1 MHKLLSLLFAALLG
15 VAQAGAVPAKPTPLT
30 LQQPDG
36 TTITVL
42 LVGDESFHYYQ
53 TLDGVPLVR
62 HDDGSLHYAC
72 LQGDLL
78 SSTGV
83 LAHEAA
89 QRTPDETRLVL
100 QQAATLSALQ
110 QIGSARTAERNAQR
124 AARRTAARQPASR
137 AVGEPTYPVG
147 ERKGIVILV
156 NYQDVKMK
164 DKHTNAVFT
173 DMMNKEGYTDFGNAS
188 SVHDYFKEQ
197 SYGQLDLTFD
207 VVGPVTVAG
216 NMADYG
222 RNDYHGSD
230 GTTAAKMVYE
240 ACQLADKEV
249 DFADYDWNGDGE
261 AEQVFVIFAGY
272 NEAQG
277 GPSTSIWPHEW
288 CISYA
293 GYNLT
298 LDGVKINTYGCTSEL
313 TGSAGSSLDGIGTA
327 CHEFSHCLGLPDMY
341 DTSKGNFGM
350 GRWSIMDQGTYAGNG
365 YAPVGYTS
373 YERMFSGWLTP
384 TELTEACHVA
394 DMKPITD
401 SPEAYIIYNEAN
413 RNEYYLLENRQ
424 KQGSDAELSGHGLL
438 VLHVD
443 YNKWDWANN
452 TVNNSYNDHERCTII
467 PADGSRSNST
477 SDLMGDPYPGIRKNT
492 ALTDDSWPQAS
503 LYNEN
508 TDGLKLMHK
517 PITAITEQNGKV
529 SFRFMGGLPLATPEQ
544 LPATQVHPTA
554 FTANWTEVANAETY
568 QLEVRRT
575 GATDPD
581 EMEIEAFDFTRKNVD
596 LIEDSSTDIADDI
609 DSYMGS
615 QGWTAAKAFRSAG
628 KLKLGTG
635 FVAGWLSSPV
645 YPAVETGFV
654 TVRLTEQQFKA
665 SEPQATVLLKDANGN
680 ILQQQAV
687 TLKDGTHFVHFEM
700 AQPQP
705 FSIGILGNKRLYIE
719 ALGIYDGQFD
729 AADFGLEPDA
739 ADPAGASQPTPQAV
753 RPLSQYVAST
763 TSQRFEGLTTG
774 ATYEWRVKA
783 YAPAGESEW
792 TAWQQVQLPTD
803 ETAILPAP
811 MLPDTPVEV
820 YTLAGRRVATTT
832 LRHFDSLNLPAGTY
846 LLRGTQGQ
854 TLKVLSRGR

>member
-1 MHKLLSLLFAALLG
+1 MHKLLFLVFAALLG
-15 VAQAGAVPAKPTPLT
+15 VAQVWAVPAKPTPLT
-30 LQQPDG
+30 IQQPDG
-36 TTITVL
+36 TTLTVL

-53 TLDGVPLVR
+53 TLDGIPLVR

-72 LQGDLL
+72 LQDGLL
-78 SSTGV
+78 RSTGV

-89 QRTPDETRLVL
+89 QRTPDEARLVL
-100 QQAATLSALQ
+100 QQAAGLSALQ
-110 QIGSARTAERNAQR
+110 QLGSKRTAERNVQR
-124 AARRTAARQPASR
+124 AATRAARQQPVSR
-137 AVGEPTYPVG
+137 GVGTPTYPVG
-147 ERKGIVILV
+147 DRKGIVILV

-164 DKHTNAVFT
+164 EKHTNAVFT
-173 DMMNKEGYTDFGNAS
+173 DMMNKEGFTDFGNAS
-188 SVHDYFKEQ
+188 SVHDYFKAQ

-207 VVGPVTVAG
+207 VVGPVTVSG

-222 RNDYHGSD
+222 RNDIYGSD

-240 ACQLADKEV
+240 ACQLADQEV

-293 GYNLT
+293 GYYLT

-341 DTSKGNFGM
+341 DTSGGNFGM

-384 TELTEACHVA
+384 TELTENCFIEN
-394 DMKPITD
+394 MKPLTD

-413 RNEYYLLENRQ
+413 RDEFYLLENRQ
-424 KQGSDAELSGHGLL
+424 KQGTDAELSGHGLL

-443 YNKWDWANN
+443 YDMRDWNNN
-452 TVNNSYNDHERCTII
+452 TVNNSYNAYERCTII
-467 PADGSRSNST
+467 PADGSRSNGT
-477 SDLMGDPYPGIRKNT
+477 ADLMGDPYPGIRKNT
-492 ALTDDSWPQAS
+492 ELTDDSWPQAT
-503 LYNEN
+503 LHNKN

-517 PITAITEQNGKV
+517 PITAISEQNGRV
-529 SFRFMGGLPLATPEQ
+529 SFRFMGGLPLAMPQQ
-544 LPATQVHPTA
+544 LPATQVSSNA
-554 FTANWTEVANAETY
+554 FTANWTEVADAESY
-568 QLEVRRT
+568 QLEMRRT
-575 GATDPD
+575 GTTDPA
-581 EMEIEAFDFTRKNVD
+581 EMVIAAFDFTQKNVD

-609 DSYMGS
+609 NAYMGS

-635 FVAGWLSSPV
+635 FVAGWLASPV

-680 ILQQQAV
+680 ILQKQNV
-687 TLKDGTHFVHFEM
+687 TLEDGTHFIHFEM

-719 ALGIYDGQFD
+719 AFGIYDGEFN
-729 AADFGLEPDA
+729 AADFGLEPA
-739 ADPAGASQPTPQAV
+739 AAAPATADQPAALAI
-753 RPLSQYVAST
+753 RPLSQYVSNS
-763 TSQRFEGLTTG
+763 TSQRFDSLAKGG
-774 ATYEWRVKA
+774 TYEWRVKA

-792 TAWQQVQLPTD
+792 TAWQQVQLPSD
-803 ETAILPAP
+803 DTAILPSP

-820 YTLAGRRVATTT
+820 YTLAGHRIATTT

-846 LLRGTQGQ
+846 LLRGAQGQ
-854 TLKVLSRGR
+854 ALKVLSQGR

>member
-1 MHKLLSLLFAALLG
+1 MHKLLFLVFAALLG
-15 VAQAGAVPAKPTPLT
+15 VAQVWAVPAKPTPLT
-30 LQQPDG
+30 IQQPDG
-36 TTITVL
+36 TTLTVL

-53 TLDGVPLVR
+53 TLDGIPLVR

-72 LQGDLL
+72 LQDGLL
-78 SSTGV
+78 RSTGV

-89 QRTPDETRLVL
+89 QRTPDEARLVL
-100 QQAATLSALQ
+100 QQAAELSVLQ
-110 QIGSARTAERNAQR
+110 QMGSKRTAERNARRAEAR
-124 AARRTAARQPASR
+124 AARQLPASR
-137 AVGEPTYPVG
+137 GVGTPTYPVG
-147 ERKGIVILV
+147 DRKGIVILV
-156 NYQDVKMK
+156 NYQDVKMNE
-164 DKHTNAVFT
+164 KHTNAVFT
-173 DMMNKEGYTDFGNAS
+173 DMMNKEGFTDFGNAC
-188 SVHDYFKEQ
+188 SVHDYFKAQ
-197 SYGQLDLTFD
+197 SYGQLNLTFD
-207 VVGPVTVAG
+207 VVGPVTVSG

-222 RNDYHGSD
+222 CNDAYGSD

-277 GPSTSIWPHEW
+277 GPSASIWPHEW

-293 GYNLT
+293 GYYLT

-341 DTSKGNFGM
+341 DTSRGNFGM

-384 TELTEACHVA
+384 TELTESCFVEN
-394 DMKPITD
+394 MKPLTD
-401 SPEAYIIYNEAN
+401 SPEAYIIYNEAD
-413 RNEYYLLENRQ
+413 RDEYYLLENRQ

-443 YNKWDWANN
+443 YDMWDWSNN
-452 TVNNSYNDHERCTII
+452 TVNNSYNAYERCTII
-467 PADGSRSNST
+467 PADGSRSNGT

-492 ALTDDSWPQAS
+492 ELTDDSSPQAT
-503 LYNEN
+503 LHNKN

-517 PITAITEQNGKV
+517 PITAISEQNGRV
-529 SFRFMGGLPLATPEQ
+529 SFRFMGGLPVAMPQQ
-544 LPATQVHPTA
+544 LPATLVSSTA
-554 FTANWTEVANAETY
+554 FTANWTEVADAENY
-568 QLEVRRT
+568 QLEMRRT
-575 GATDPD
+575 GATDPA
-581 EMEIEAFDFTRKNVD
+581 EMEIAAFDFTQKNVD
-596 LIEDSSTDIADDI
+596 LIEDSGTDIADDI
-609 DSYMGS
+609 NAYMGS

-635 FVAGWLSSPV
+635 FVAGWLASPV

-680 ILQQQAV
+680 ILQKQNV
-687 TLKDGTHFVHFEM
+687 TLEDGTHFVHFEM

-719 ALGIYDGQFD
+719 AFGIYDGKFN
-729 AADFGLEPDA
+729 AADFGLEPA
-739 ADPAGASQPTPQAV
+739 AAATATADHPATQTV
-753 RPLSQYVAST
+753 RPLSQYVSNS
-763 TSQRFEGLTTG
+763 TSQRFDSLAKG

-792 TAWQQVQLPTD
+792 TAWQQVQLPSD
-803 ETAILPAP
+803 DTAILPSP

-820 YTLAGRRVATTT
+820 YTLAGRRIATTT

-846 LLRGTQGQ
+846 LLRGAQGQ
-854 TLKVLSRGR
+854 TLKVLSLSR